1 MRWIIQSYRWI
12 TADLLNPH
20 EWAKLTSPDRKEK
33 VEVTKSD
40 MFLAVSSVH
49 FRWGLRRGMSA
60 LFKPLKVR
68 SRMTPTAD
76 YPPMGI
82 NSKSDLQLGR
92 LLPNVG
98 SNKSPAISGVQ
109 DVHVYVQPR
118 ALGETVDKGKGKAV
132 VRNSSQPSSLAGLSA
147 TSSSPALDAIR
158 RQRSQMGILG
168 HEQQQLEQSSDSP
181 SGSTPVDPV
190 PRLEDIM
197 SITTWRPT
205 KYPTPTTSLTPLLAN
220 IYADGTSTF
229 RSLRSPRSRKP
240 DPNINVVAPVPRV
253 LPRTVSTLEGGF
265 RPAEDMLGIYG
276 PEGGLISDA
285 PVAALTNFK
294 RASSWGQGDEV
305 AMAISSADIASVTSV
320 NAEVNDM
327 VRLVG
332 AGGIERLGNPVGP
345 TISASAG
352 DSIGPSHATS
362 NDRRG
367 SAGEGTAG
375 GGRTVCAK
383 SSVSASEGSC
393 SSGVMRQWEPLD
405 EGITKWR
412 DQKRRHHHRDASS
425 STLPWVDSLD
435 DVAFGDSGV
444 DGDVQTSDKG
454 KSRDQKHSQT
464 ESRGELTMEWMDV
477 NYRTP
482 GGYYGASMGPATQ
495 FWRHGRGTLSG
506 SSTMTKSVTSSQDNV
521 LDHNDPS
528 AARYQKEVK
537 VVRRREGPLDKFLS
551 GGDSDSD
558 TDEGLSD
565 EDGESTCESR
575 ESKRFGNDS
584 QEQYEEHC
592 DEDHANET
600 DDEDDGEHVQQITM
614 KSKNISLRQ

>member
-1 MRWIIQSYRWI
+1 MRWVIQNYHWI
-12 TADLLNPH
+12 TADLLNPP

-49 FRWGLRRGMSA
+49 FRWGLKRGMSA
-60 LFKPLKVR
+60 LFKPLKAR

-76 YPPMGI
+76 FSPMGI
-82 NSKSDLQLGR
+82 SSKSDLQSGR

-98 SNKSPAISGVQ
+98 GNKSPAISGVQ
-109 DVHVYVQPR
+109 DVHVYIQPR

-181 SGSTPVDPV
+181 SGSTPVDPA
-190 PRLEDIM
+190 PKLEDIM

-229 RSLRSPRSRKP
+229 RSLRSPHSRKP
-240 DPNINVVAPVPRV
+240 DPDINAVAPVPRV

-276 PEGGLISDA
+276 PEGGLISNA

-332 AGGIERLGNPVGP
+332 AGGIESNPVGP
-345 TISASAG
+345 TTSVNAG
-352 DSIGPSHATS
+352 DSLGPGHARS
-362 NDRRG
+362 NDRSG
-367 SAGEGTAG
+367 SVGEGTAG
-375 GGRTVCAK
+375 GGRSVCAK
-383 SSVSASEGSC
+383 SSVSEGSC
-393 SSGVMRQWEPLD
+393 SSGVMRQWEPLN

-412 DQKRRHHHRDASS
+412 DQRRKYHHRDASS

-435 DVAFGDSGV
+435 DVAFGDSGI
-444 DGDVQTSDKG
+444 DGDAQTGGKG
-454 KSRDQKHSQT
+454 KLRDQKHSQT

-506 SSTMTKSVTSSQDNV
+506 SSTMTKSGTSSRNNV
-521 LDHNDPS
+521 LDHGDTS
-528 AARYQKEVK
+528 AARHQKKVK

-551 GGDSDSD
+551 GEDSDSD
-558 TDEGLSD
+558 TDEGSSD
-565 EDGESTCESR
+565 EDDESTYESR
-575 ESKRFGNDS
+575 HSKRFGNDS
-584 QEQYEEHC
+584 QEQHEEHC